1 MALVSLKDVT
11 VGFGGP
17 LLLDKVQLQIRKGE
31 RVCLLGRN
39 GTGKTT
45 LMRLINKNLE
55 PDKGNIVRQQ
65 GVTTALLA
73 QEVPRGITGQVFD
86 VVMGGLGERGKLPA
100 EYFHLSVRLAEEGGE
115 TLMKELD
122 CLQKKLD
129 AEGGWEIHRQAES
142 VISRM
147 KLDPGAEFNVLSAGL
162 KRRVL
167 LARALVCKPDI
178 LLLDEPTN
186 HLDID
191 AITWLEEFLM
201 RYEGT
206 LLFVT
211 HDRMLVKKL
220 STRIIELDRG
230 RLFSWDCNYET
241 YLERKEAALEA
252 EKEQRA
258 VFDKKLAKEEEWI
271 RQGIKARRARNEG
284 RVTALLK
291 MREERRIRRE
301 SMANV
306 RMHLQQAKRSGNLV
320 IESENVN
327 FSYDEIPII
336 RDFSTLIMRGDRV
349 GIIGPNGSG
358 KTTLLRLLL
367 GELAPQQGNVRQ
379 GTNLEVTYFDQLRV
393 QLDEEKS
400 VQDNVADGSDR
411 IVFDGKTRHIIGYLQ
426 GFLFT
431 PQRSLTPV
439 KVLSGG
445 ERNRLMLA
453 KLFSRP
459 SNLLVM
465 DEPTNDLD
473 VETLELLEELLLEY
487 TGTLLLV
494 SHDRTFLNNV
504 VTGTLVLEGEGRVN
518 EYVGGYD
525 DWLKQR
531 PKPVIE
537 PKEKIQPKR
546 EKARKPRQESRKLTN
561 KEKYELET
569 MPQRI
574 EELEAEQEQLYQTM
588 ADPGFY
594 KQDGKTIAA
603 ARSRLETLKHELT
616 QCYRRWEELEE
627 LQTDRPGGIR

>member
-11 VGFGGP
+11 IGFGGP
-17 LLLDKVQLQIRKGE
+17 LILDKVQLQIRKGE

-45 LMRLINKNLE
+45 LMKLINGDLE

-73 QEVPRGITGQVFD
+73 QEVPRGITGTVFD
-86 VVMGGLGERGKLPA
+86 VVLGGLGKRGELPA
-100 EYFHLSVRLAEEGGE
+100 EYHHLSVRLAEEGSE
-115 TLMKELD
+115 ALMKELD
-122 CLQKKLD
+122 RLQKRLD
-129 AEGGWEIHRQAES
+129 AEDGWEIHRQAET
-142 VISRM
+142 VITRM
-147 KLDPGAEFNVLSAGL
+147 KLDPEAAFNVLSAGL

-230 RLFSWDCNYET
+230 RLFNWECSYET

-284 RVTALLK
+284 RVAALLK

-301 SMANV
+301 QMSNV
-306 RMHLQQAKRSGNLV
+306 RMHLQQARRSGNLV
-320 IESENVN
+320 IETENVS
-327 FSYDEIPII
+327 FGYDETPII
-336 RDFSTLIMRGDRV
+336 HDFSTIIMRGDRV

-367 GELAPQQGNVRQ
+367 GELAPQQGTVRP

-400 VQDNVADGSDR
+400 VQDNVAEGSDR
-411 IVFDGKTRHIIGYLQ
+411 IVINGKTRHIIGYLQ
-426 GFLFT
+426 NFLFT
-431 PQRSLTPV
+431 PQRSRSPV

-453 KLFSRP
+453 KLFARP

-473 VETLELLEELLLEY
+473 IETLELLEEVLMNY

-504 VTGTLVLEGEGRVN
+504 VTSTLVLEGEGKVN

-531 PKPVIE
+531 PKLSVE
-537 PKEKIQPKR
+537 PKEKTQPKR
-546 EKARKPRQESRKLTN
+546 EKIPKPQRSARKLTN
-561 KEKYELET
+561 KEKYELEAL
-569 MPQRI
+569 PHRI
-574 EELEAEQEQLYQTM
+574 EELEAEQEHLYQTM

-603 ARSRLETLKHELT
+603 ARARLETLKHELT
-616 QCYRRWEELEE
+616 QCYQRWEELES
-627 LQTDRPGGIR
+627 I

>member
-1 MALVSLKDVT
+1 MALVSLKDIAI
-11 VGFGGP
+11 GFGGP
-17 LLLDKVQLQIRKGE
+17 LILDKVQLQIRKGE

-45 LMRLINKNLE
+45 LMKLINGDLE

-73 QEVPRGITGQVFD
+73 QEVPRGITGTVFG
-86 VVMGGLGERGKLPA
+86 VVLGGLGKRGELPA
-100 EYFHLSVRLAEEGGE
+100 EYHHLSVRLAEEGGE
-115 TLMKELD
+115 ALMKELD
-122 CLQKKLD
+122 RLQKRLD
-129 AEGGWEIHRQAES
+129 AEDGWEIHRQAET
-142 VISRM
+142 VITRM
-147 KLDPGAEFNVLSAGL
+147 KLDPEAAFNVLSAGL

-230 RLFSWDCNYET
+230 TLFNWECSYET

-271 RQGIKARRARNEG
+271 RQGIKARRARDEG
-284 RVTALLK
+284 RVAALLK

-301 SMANV
+301 QMSNV
-306 RMHLQQAKRSGNLV
+306 RMHLQQARRSGNLV
-320 IESENVN
+320 LETENVS
-327 FSYDEIPII
+327 FGYDETPII
-336 RDFSTLIMRGDRV
+336 HDFSTIIMRGDRV

-367 GELAPQQGNVRQ
+367 GELTPQQGNVRP

-393 QLDEEKS
+393 RLDEEKS
-400 VQDNVADGSDR
+400 VQDNVAEGSDR
-411 IVFDGKTRHIIGYLQ
+411 IVINGKTRHIIGYLQ
-426 GFLFT
+426 NFLFT
-431 PQRSLTPV
+431 PQRSRSPV

-473 VETLELLEELLLEY
+473 IETLELLEEVLMNY

-504 VTGTLVLEGEGRVN
+504 VTSTLVLEGEGKVN

-531 PKPVIE
+531 PKLPVE
-537 PKEKIQPKR
+537 PKEKKEPKR
-546 EKARKPRQESRKLTN
+546 EKIPKPQRGTRKLTN

-569 MPQRI
+569 LPQRI
-574 EELEAEQEQLYQTM
+574 EELEAEQDQLYQSM

-603 ARSRLETLKHELT
+603 ARARLETLKHELT
-616 QCYRRWEELEE
+616 QCYQRWEELEE
-627 LQTDRPGGIR
+627 L

>member
-11 VGFGGP
+11 IGFGGP
-17 LLLDKVQLQIRKGE
+17 LLMDKVQLQIRKGE

-45 LMRLINKNLE
+45 LMKLINEDLE

-73 QEVPRGITGQVFD
+73 QEVPRGITGTVFG
-86 VVMGGLGERGKLPA
+86 VVLGGLGKPGELPA
-100 EYFHLSVRLAEEGGE
+100 EYHHLSVRLAEEGGE
-115 TLMKELD
+115 ALMKELD
-122 CLQKKLD
+122 RLQKRLD
-129 AEGGWEIHRQAES
+129 AEDGWEIHRQAET
-142 VISRM
+142 VITRM
-147 KLDPGAEFNVLSAGL
+147 KLNPEAAFNVLSAGL

-230 RLFSWDCNYET
+230 RLFNWECNYET

-252 EKEQRA
+252 ENEQRA

-284 RVTALLK
+284 RVAALLK

-301 SMANV
+301 QMSNV
-306 RMHLQQAKRSGNLV
+306 RMHLQQARRSGNLV
-320 IESENVN
+320 IETENVS
-327 FSYDEIPII
+327 FGYDATPII
-336 RDFSTLIMRGDRV
+336 HDFSTVIMRGDRV

-367 GELAPQQGNVRQ
+367 GELAPQQGNIRP

-400 VQDNVADGSDR
+400 VQDNVAEGSDR
-411 IVFDGKTRHIIGYLQ
+411 IVINGKTRHIIGYLQ
-426 GFLFT
+426 NFLFT
-431 PQRSLTPV
+431 PQRSRSPV

-453 KLFSRP
+453 KLFARP

-473 VETLELLEELLLEY
+473 IETLELLEEVLMSY

-504 VTGTLVLEGEGRVN
+504 VTSTLVLEGEGKVN

-531 PKPVIE
+531 PKLPVE
-537 PKEKIQPKR
+537 PKEKKEPKR
-546 EKARKPRQESRKLTN
+546 EKIPKLQQGARKLTN
-561 KEKYELET
+561 KEKFELET
-569 MPQRI
+569 LPHRI

-594 KQDGKTIAA
+594 KQDGKTIASA
-603 ARSRLETLKHELT
+603 KTRLETLKHELT
-616 QCYRRWEELEE
+616 QCYQRWEELES
-627 LQTDRPGGIR
+627 I

>member
-11 VGFGGP
+11 IGFGGP
-17 LLLDKVQLQIRKGE
+17 LILDKVQLQIRKGE

-45 LMRLINKNLE
+45 LMKLINGDLE

-73 QEVPRGITGQVFD
+73 QEVPRGITGTVFG
-86 VVMGGLGERGKLPA
+86 VVLGGLGKRGELPA
-100 EYFHLSVRLAEEGGE
+100 EYHHLSVRLAEEGGE
-115 TLMKELD
+115 ALMKELD
-122 CLQKKLD
+122 RLQKRLD
-129 AEGGWEIHRQAES
+129 AEDGWEIHRQAET
-142 VISRM
+142 VITRM
-147 KLDPGAEFNVLSAGL
+147 KLDPEAAFNVLSAGL

-230 RLFSWDCNYET
+230 RLFNWECSYET

-284 RVTALLK
+284 RVAALLK

-301 SMANV
+301 QMSNV
-306 RMHLQQAKRSGNLV
+306 RMHLQQARRSGNLV
-320 IESENVN
+320 IETENVS
-327 FSYDEIPII
+327 FGYDETPII
-336 RDFSTLIMRGDRV
+336 HDFSTIIMRGDRV

-358 KTTLLRLLL
+358 KTTLLRLFL
-367 GELAPQQGNVRQ
+367 GELAPQQGNVRP

-400 VQDNVADGSDR
+400 VQDNVAEGSDR
-411 IVFDGKTRHIIGYLQ
+411 IVINGKTRHIIGYLQ
-426 GFLFT
+426 NFLFT
-431 PQRSLTPV
+431 PQRSRSPV

-453 KLFSRP
+453 KLFARP

-473 VETLELLEELLLEY
+473 IETLELLEEVLMNY

-504 VTGTLVLEGEGRVN
+504 VTSTLVLEGEGKVN

-531 PKPVIE
+531 PKPPLE

-546 EKARKPRQESRKLTN
+546 EKIPKPQRSARKLTN
-561 KEKYELET
+561 KEKYELEAL
-569 MPQRI
+569 PHRI
-574 EELEAEQEQLYQTM
+574 EELEAEQEHLYQTM

-603 ARSRLETLKHELT
+603 ARARLETLKHELT
-616 QCYRRWEELEE
+616 QCYQRWEELES
-627 LQTDRPGGIR
+627 I